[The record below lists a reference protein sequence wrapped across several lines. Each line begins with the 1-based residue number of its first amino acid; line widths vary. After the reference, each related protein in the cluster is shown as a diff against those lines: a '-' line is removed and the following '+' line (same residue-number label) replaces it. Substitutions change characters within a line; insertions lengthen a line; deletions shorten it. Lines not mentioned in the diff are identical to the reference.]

1 MVDTYG
7 TQSLYEAAYLMAR
20 GFNLAGK
27 ESSGNKVTVFLKK
40 TPEIDDEVMK
50 FYNGGKIEAK
60 KFCDQY
66 RTLKD
71 YIFTK

>member
-1 MVDTYG
+1 MDSYR
-7 TQSLYEAAYLMAR
+7 TQSLYEAAFLMAK
-20 GFNLAGK
+20 GFELMGK
-27 ESSGNKVTVFLKK
+27 ENSGHKITILFKMS
-40 TPEIDDEVMK
+40 PEVESQVMN

-60 KFCDQY
+60 KVFDCY

>member
-1 MVDTYG
+1 MVENYS

-20 GFNLAGK
+20 GFSLAGK
-27 ESSGNKVTVFLKK
+27 ESTGNKVTVFLKK
-40 TPEIDDEVMK
+40 TPEINDEVMK
-50 FYNGGKIEAK
+50 FYNGGKVEAK

-71 YIFTK
+71 YVFTK

>member
-1 MVDTYG
+1 MVDAYG
-7 TQSLYEAAYLMAR
+7 TQSLYEAAYLMAK

-27 ESSGNKVTVFLKK
+27 ESTGNKVTVFLKK
-40 TPEIDDEVMK
+40 TPEINDEVMK

-71 YIFTK
+71 ASLKI